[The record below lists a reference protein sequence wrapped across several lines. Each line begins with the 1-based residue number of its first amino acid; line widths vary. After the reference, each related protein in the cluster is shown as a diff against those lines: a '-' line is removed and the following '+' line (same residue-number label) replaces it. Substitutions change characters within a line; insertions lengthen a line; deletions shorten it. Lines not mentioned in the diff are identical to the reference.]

1 MRRPER
7 RNVVKFDPTRGRRS
21 REGRGSSRQQEGEGW
36 RRMSIRTAGIAA
48 YGSLGTPRP
57 DGSGPGDFT
66 CSAVDVTDGDTFR
79 CDGRRVRMEGIDAP
93 ELPGHCR
100 EGRDCVEGDPIAST
114 RNLQRLISAG
124 EVVCRTTDT
133 DRYGRTVARC
143 FAGEKDLSC
152 EQVRGGFAEYR
163 YAWIKC

>member
-1 MRRPER
+1 
-7 RNVVKFDPTRGRRS
+7 
-21 REGRGSSRQQEGEGW
+21 
-36 RRMSIRTAGIAA
+36 
-48 YGSLGTPRP
+48 
-57 DGSGPGDFT
+57 
-66 CSAVDVTDGDTFR
+66 
-79 CDGRRVRMEGIDAP
+79 MEGIDAP

-100 EGRDCVEGDPIAST
+100 EGRDCVAGDPYAST
-114 RNLQRLISAG
+114 RNLQRLIGSG

-152 EQVRGGFAEYR
+152 EQVKGGFAEYR